1 MPNTAFPAADQQH
14 LIYGISETR
23 VFSAQEPAPW
33 MPAANTDVVIAV
45 HESATAAAH
54 DLAERQRLRAL
65 YSGGGRGSND
75 SSRETL
81 RVLHTMAFTCEHCGG
96 LVDYLASCRATP
108 TSTGC
113 AGRGCSASHRLPAY
127 AVGQT
132 RMAVALIL
140 GTRGLVERPA
150 RDQRVTVMYGRA
162 HTLRVARAA
171 LHNALHPLCA
181 NHTQHPTVHPHP
193 APHP

>member
-33 MPAANTDVVIAV
+33 MPATNTDVVIAV
-45 HESATAAAH
+45 HESAAAAEH
-54 DLAERQRLRAL
+54 HLAERQRLRAL

-75 SSRETL
+75 FSHETF
-81 RVLHTMAFTCEHCGG
+81 RVLHAMTFTCERCGG

-108 TSTGC
+108 ASTGC
-113 AGRGCSASHRLPAY
+113 AGRGCSASHRMPAY

-132 RMAVALIL
+132 RMAVALML
-140 GTRGLVERPA
+140 GTRCLVERPA
-150 RDQRVTVMYGRA
+150 REQRMTVMYGRA
-162 HTLRVARAA
+162 YTLQVACAT

-181 NHTQHPTVHPHP
+181 NHAQHPTMHPHP